1 MREVGR
7 ALQVIGLVLP
17 LTGLM
22 LGLSGSGSRAM
33 NLEIALLGGGAAIF
47 TLGWWLQRQR
57 EG

>member
-1 MREVGR
+1 VREVGR